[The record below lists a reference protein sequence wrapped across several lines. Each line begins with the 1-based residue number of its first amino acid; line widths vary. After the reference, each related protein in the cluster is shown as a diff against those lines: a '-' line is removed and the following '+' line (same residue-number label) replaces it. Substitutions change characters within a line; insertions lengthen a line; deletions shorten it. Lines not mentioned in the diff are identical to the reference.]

1 MFCAV
6 FKFHPASRPGGA
18 AAAQW
23 TRAAGMENPN
33 LGDSSAPS
41 INPRE
46 SLVPDPPW
54 NLCKEDVVTGLGRTE
69 DGKEPVTSSEGSAL
83 PQEPAAATLFN
94 GPAVTERHEPL
105 GCGWERIV
113 KQRLSGKTAGRYDIY
128 FISPQGLTFRS
139 KRSLANYL
147 LKNGETFLKPEDF
160 DFTVPSKGSIRSDYK
175 DQSLVTLLSQQS
187 QQPEESSISHHN
199 LRTRSKLQT
208 DVLPPSSGNSEAPS
222 SRLSNS
228 VHLLLKDECVHDVGS
243 GKMRK
248 PKRKAAVLKG
258 IGSEKTKQRC
268 RKSLSDSAR
277 STRKRE
283 SVVQKAGSESELV
296 PPECLCPAG
305 ACASQETVSVAGKEK
320 DLGTEKP
327 LSPGSDLHSTQ
338 VASGITNKLHSTE
351 EAGDADR
358 EQTFLEAEE
367 IRSKGDQEREA
378 HLHSDVLQGDSETPD
393 CSQAKKRL
401 TSETLREDS
410 SPRTQVE
417 KRKTSLYFSSKYNK
431 EALSPPRRKAFKKW
445 TPPRSPFN
453 LVQETLFHDPWKLL
467 IATIFLNRTSGK
479 MAIPVLWEFLE
490 KYPSAEV
497 ARTADWRDVS
507 ELLKPLGLYDLR
519 AKTIVKFSD
528 EYLTKQWRYPIELH
542 GIGKYGNDSYR
553 IFCVNE
559 WKQVHPEDH
568 KLNKYHDWLWEN
580 HEKLSLS

>member
-1 MFCAV
+1 
-6 FKFHPASRPGGA
+6 
-18 AAAQW
+18 
-23 TRAAGMENPN
+23 METPN
-33 LGDSSAPS
+33 LWDSSAPS
-41 INPRE
+41 STPRE

-54 NLCKEDVVTGLGRTE
+54 DLCKEDVAAGLGRTE
-69 DGKEPVTSSEGSAL
+69 DGKEPVISSEGSPL
-83 PQEPAAATLFN
+83 PQEPAAATQFN
-94 GPAVTERHEPL
+94 GPAETERHEPL
-105 GCGWERIV
+105 VCGWERIV
-113 KQRLSGKTAGRYDIY
+113 KQRLSGKTAGRYDVY
-128 FISPQGLTFRS
+128 FISPQGLKFRS

-160 DFTVPSKGSIRSDYK
+160 DFTVPSKGDIRSDYK
-175 DQSLVTLLSQQS
+175 DQSLVALTSQQS
-187 QQPEESSISHHN
+187 QQPEESSISQHN
-199 LRTRSKLQT
+199 LRTRSRLQT
-208 DVLPPSSGNSEAPS
+208 PVLPSPSDNSETPGS

-228 VHLLLKDECVHDVGS
+228 
-243 GKMRK
+243 RK

-258 IGSEKTKQRC
+258 IGSEKTKQRR

-277 STRKRE
+277 SSRKRE
-283 SVVQKAGSESELV
+283 SVVQKAGAESDLV

-305 ACASQETVSVAGKEK
+305 ACSSQGTVSVAGEEK
-320 DLGTEKP
+320 GLGTEKP
-327 LSPGSDLHSTQ
+327 LSPGSDLHPTQ

-351 EAGDADR
+351 EA
-358 EQTFLEAEE
+358 
-367 IRSKGDQEREA
+367 
-378 HLHSDVLQGDSETPD
+378 
-393 CSQAKKRL
+393 
-401 TSETLREDS
+401 DS

-417 KRKTSLYFSSKYNK
+417 RRKTSLYFSSKYNK

-559 WKQVHPEDH
+559 WKQVSPLPAIACPAHLPPGQRSPRVCPRRTRQEPCCSPYRICPQFKEQQRHEVINCRRDSSGPAQVP
-568 KLNKYHDWLWEN
+568 LLWP
-580 HEKLSLS
+580 LLT

>member
-1 MFCAV
+1 MAL
-6 FKFHPASRPGGA
+6 
-18 AAAQW
+18 W
-23 TRAAGMENPN
+23 IRAAGMEGPN
-33 LGDSSAPS
+33 RGDSTVPS
-41 INPRE
+41 ITPGE

-54 NLCKEDVVTGLGRTE
+54 NRCKEDVAVGLARAGEDGREQAMSRECSSLLQEPTASALFTDTVVTGCH
-69 DGKEPVTSSEGSAL
+69 EPVS
-83 PQEPAAATLFN
+83 
-94 GPAVTERHEPL
+94 
-105 GCGWERIV
+105 CGWERVV
-113 KQRLSGKTAGRYDIY
+113 KQRLSGKTAGRFDVY
-128 FISPQGLTFRS
+128 FISPEGLKFRS

-147 LKNGETFLKPEDF
+147 LKTGETFLKPEDF
-160 DFTVPSKGSIRSDYK
+160 DFTVLSKGGIRPAYK
-175 DQSLVTLLSQQS
+175 DQSSAALTSQK
-187 QQPEESSISHHN
+187 PNKTDISN
-199 LRTRSKLQT
+199 QKLRTRSKWKA
-208 DVLPPSSGNSEAPS
+208 DVLLLPSGNSESPDS

-228 VHLLLKDECVHDVGS
+228 DHLLLKDDEGIRDAGS

-248 PKRKAAVLKG
+248 PKRKVSVLKE
-258 IGSEKTKQRC
+258 IGTKKTKQRC
-268 RKSLSDSAR
+268 RKNLSNSAQ
-277 STRKRE
+277 SNRKRDP
-283 SVVQKAGSESELV
+283 VVEKADADSECQ
-296 PPECLCPAG
+296 PNRPLCPSE
-305 ACASQETVSVAGKEK
+305 ACMIETVPVAGEEKGLGKEK
-320 DLGTEKP
+320 PPT
-327 LSPGSDLHSTQ
+327 PGSDLHFTQ
-338 VASGITNKLHSTE
+338 LTSGITNKVHSTE
-351 EAGDADR
+351 EAGDAKH
-358 EQTFLEAEE
+358 EQPFLESEEIKSKGAEE
-367 IRSKGDQEREA
+367 GEA
-378 HLHSDVLQGDSETPD
+378 HLHIDVVQGGSEMPS
-393 CSQAKKRL
+393 CSQARKHF

-410 SPRTQVE
+410 IPRAQIE

-490 KYPSAEV
+490 KYPSAEA

-519 AKTIVKFSD
+519 AKTIIKFSD
-528 EYLTKQWRYPIELH
+528 EYLTKPWRYPIELH